1 MSFVGTTDYKRAY
14 IEKSDEFTQNSK
26 NNMNHTIDK
35 ENERRNNY
43 DNSKIQENTTE
54 NKQSEYYTEGQ
65 KYFSGKDYDGKTLE
79 FDGNHKMKTSIK
91 NKPERELENFDTNKK
106 E

>member
-65 KYFSGKDYDGKTLE
+65 KYFSGKIMME
-79 FDGNHKMKTSIK
+79 NHLSMMAITK
-91 NKPERELENFDTNKK
+91 
-106 E
+106 